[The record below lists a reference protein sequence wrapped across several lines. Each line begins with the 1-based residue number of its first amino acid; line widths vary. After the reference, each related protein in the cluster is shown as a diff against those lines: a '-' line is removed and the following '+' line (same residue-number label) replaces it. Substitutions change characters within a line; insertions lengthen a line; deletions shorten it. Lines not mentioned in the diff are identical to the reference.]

1 MLVNHISL
9 CCFKCVHRIGHD
21 LRYMSSLL
29 YRHLSLFLCTS
40 RKQFFKKTDL
50 KLYELLN
57 LIRFNPFY
65 ITHCS
70 SSFCSSIVVVFQE
83 TLVNSLVRRTKAPN
97 DEFSFNL
104 LVGL

>member
-50 KLYELLN
+50 KIYELLN

-97 DEFSFNL
+97 DEFSFNFFVSL
-104 LVGL
+104 